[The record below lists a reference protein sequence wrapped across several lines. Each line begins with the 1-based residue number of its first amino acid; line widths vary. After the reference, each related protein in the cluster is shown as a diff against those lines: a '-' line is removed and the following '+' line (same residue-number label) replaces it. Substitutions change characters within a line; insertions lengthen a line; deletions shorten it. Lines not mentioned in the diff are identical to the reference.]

1 MLFFQL
7 FNDTH
12 RENCALLNL
21 AQEIIEVEAWLF
33 VTFLLCLHNQLIVT
47 NLRLQMFE
55 KWMVASFSISTGFMG
70 KFELVFVLTQEN
82 AVS

>member
-1 MLFFQL
+1 MLFFQF
-7 FNDTH
+7 FNDTR

-21 AQEIIEVEAWLF
+21 VQEIIEVEAWLF

-47 NLRLQMFE
+47 YLRVQLFE

>member
-12 RENCALLNL
+12 GENCALLNL
-21 AQEIIEVEAWLF
+21 AQGIIEVEAWLF

-47 NLRLQMFE
+47 YLRVQLFE